1 MLVHVCLF
9 SYNLSL
15 QQQIENR
22 MVIKYFYLTILFVF
36 SLSIAWSQNS
46 ENLDFSSPEERIL
59 FNKKNGFEKYSGVLI
74 EYVYIIE
81 EGYSVSD
88 ESATSFFTNAFKNYI
103 DVSFYKDGEN
113 SKMSVLTKGK
123 IENHNIAFNLEREFE
138 FRVSLSKRKYHL
150 Q

>member
-1 MLVHVCLF
+1 MLIHVCLF

-74 EYVYIIE
+74 
-81 EGYSVSD
+81 
-88 ESATSFFTNAFKNYI
+88 
-103 DVSFYKDGEN
+103 
-113 SKMSVLTKGK
+113 
-123 IENHNIAFNLEREFE
+123 
-138 FRVSLSKRKYHL
+138 
-150 Q
+150 